1 MVDVDSLAL
10 VFEFRFERLRAAVS
24 TATRTGGEYGREER
38 WKEFDGPPPTA
49 PAVGFTLSE

>member
-10 VFEFRFERLRAAVS
+10 VFEFRFERLRAAV
-24 TATRTGGEYGREER
+24 TGGECGREER

>member
-1 MVDVDSLAL
+1 MVDVDSLSL

-24 TATRTGGEYGREER
+24 TATRTGGECGREER